1 MGIKI
6 CPTCRSEEITYV
18 SGGLNGMWKC
28 KNCGYE
34 NDIFPVRDETEG
46 KTEIETKE
54 KNDTK

>member
-18 SGGLNGMWKC
+18 SGGLNGLWKC

-34 NDIFPVRDETEG
+34 NDIFPERDKINEQDS
-46 KTEIETKE
+46 